1 VRRVDI
7 PRGGSTPFDHHPEAW
22 AAFQRYYA
30 TLWSQGVV
38 DQPTKEVG
46 RLRNARV
53 TGCGICKNL
62 RFQGARDAGLTEDH
76 VARIEGDAETQDLP
90 ARWKLA
96 VRYADALI
104 HDPRSV
110 EGGLSDALLAEFS
123 PAEIV
128 ELTATI
134 TTAIAFSKA
143 AVAFGAP
150 PEMPVLEVP
159 TPGSELRGR
168 EK

>member
-1 VRRVDI
+1 VTRIDI
-7 PRGGSTPFDHHPEAW
+7 PPGGSTPFDHHPHAW
-22 AAFQRYYA
+22 AAFRRYYA
-30 TLWSQGVV
+30 ALWSEGIV

-53 TGCGICKNL
+53 TGCGICRNL
-62 RFQGARDAGLTEDH
+62 RFQGARDAGLTEAH
-76 VARIEGDAETQDLP
+76 VERIDDEYEQADLP

-96 VRYADALI
+96 ARYADALI
-104 HDPRSV
+104 HEPASV
-110 EGGLSDALLAEFS
+110 QAKLGDALLAELS

-128 ELTATI
+128 ELTAVI

-150 PEMPVLEVP
+150 PDMPVMEVP
-159 TPGSELRGR
+159 TPAVE
-168 EK
+168 

>member
-1 VRRVDI
+1 MRLA
-7 PRGGSTPFDHHPEAW
+7 PPTGGVMPFDHQPELW
-22 AAFQRYYA
+22 AAFNRYYG
-30 TLWSQGVV
+30 TLWSEGIV

-62 RFQGARDAGLTEDH
+62 RFAGALEAGLMEDH
-76 VARIEGDAETQDLP
+76 VARIDDGYETSDLP
-90 ARWKLA
+90 NRWKLA
-96 VRYADALI
+96 ARLADALI
-104 HDPRSV
+104 TDAVVDADLRA
-110 EGGLSDALLAEFS
+110 ALLAELTS
-123 PAEIV
+123 AEIV

-150 PEMPVLEVP
+150 PEMPLAVVP
-159 TPGSELRGR
+159 TPAVEGEVTAG
-168 EK
+168 